1 MDNPACNGNCRDGLR
16 SSPLRSGLRWRCRPS
31 GIFSVWGF
39 GYHNQNL
46 GFIKDTKITERLNF
60 QFRAEFF
67 NIWNCHTFTSPGRKR
82 PGRRILSD
90 RY

>member
-1 MDNPACNGNCRDGLR
+1 M
-16 SSPLRSGLRWRCRPS
+16 
-31 GIFSVWGF
+31 WGF

-67 NIWNCHTFTSPGRKR
+67 NIWNWHTFTSPGGESGLEEGFQVIDIDVSSPAFRMWN
-82 PGRRILSD
+82 GRVSTPRNIQFGLKFQF
-90 RY
+90 